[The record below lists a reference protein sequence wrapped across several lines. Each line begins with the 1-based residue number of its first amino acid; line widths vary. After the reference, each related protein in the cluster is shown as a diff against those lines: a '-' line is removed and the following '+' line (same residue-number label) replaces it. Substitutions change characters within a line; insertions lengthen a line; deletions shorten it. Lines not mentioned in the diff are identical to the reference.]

1 MVFPS
6 VYDMTNASMT
16 TVRKQHFWE
25 YFSGKAI
32 STRRW
37 RENDIAGSC
46 TRGITD
52 ASDFGYKLIAP
63 ATGYARG
70 TIDFDQTATDVGKV
84 RQFNSDGSVSI
95 FVTSHT
101 KGGSTGARVVCGLIT
116 GTDYYGNGTSRSA
129 VVTTDTTTKYMHSNG
144 SAGANETD
152 LTITPDGAF
161 HSYKIVNTG
170 TTNSCSVD
178 GVLSGNG
185 YVATSTNVPTSS
197 KMQPN
202 FEVYVGNAGSAGTAQ
217 GNIKYFEAY
226 NT

>member
-1 MVFPS
+1 MTDS
-6 VYDMTNASMT
+6 IYDQLNASG
-16 TVRKQHFWE
+16 TVAKQRFVE
-25 YFSGKAI
+25 TFSGGLLD
-32 STRRW
+32 TDRW

-46 TRGITD
+46 TRGI
-52 ASDFGYKLIAP
+52 SDIADGGYKLIAP

-152 LTITPDGAF
+152 LTITPDGAI
-161 HSYKIVNTG
+161 S
-170 TTNSCSVD
+170 
-178 GVLSGNG
+178 
-185 YVATSTNVPTSS
+185 
-197 KMQPN
+197 
-202 FEVYVGNAGSAGTAQ
+202 
-217 GNIKYFEAY
+217 
-226 NT
+226 